1 MLNKCDYAR
10 KFLEKNVTGMDICN
24 WGVTQARHVLG
35 SVSVKEWGGFL
46 QEIED
51 VNLV

>member
-1 MLNKCDYAR
+1 MLDKCDYGT
-10 KFLEKNVTGMDICN
+10 KFLEKDITGMDICN
-24 WGVTQARHVLG
+24 WGVAQARNVLG
-35 SVSVKEWGGFL
+35 PISTKQWGMFL